1 MPYNNTINYRYI
13 CNYTYNYNYS
23 YCVTY
28 RVHSCISFGTWSCLL
43 RVFNNLIGAPASF
56 AGMCKFKDFLQL
68 CECIMP
74 LEITVL
80 LLFLLRFVVVV
91 CCLRQTWFHS
101 KCCGWPSSWESQ
113 WIIRSILFWY
123 LLGFCSV
130 YQSLLVITRQA
141 YDCHLLFFL
150 PVELDLLQCK
160 VASVRETC
168 PCSSKYDFTRLSQPG
183 RDDVGPWQGL
193 QAFGIGS
200 NQLRLARGCRLSLS
214 WKLVQTKALFLACNE
229 MLGFQ
234 DHAGKPRLHKASSFV
249 CTAAQPRQWLRGTSS
264 TTLRCSLSA

>member
-1 MPYNNTINYRYI
+1 MCETYAKTSTYEQHGRERAFKWICSAEHPESSDDVQWNGVRLKTVTTVLISAMPYNNTINYRYI
-13 CNYTYNYNYS
+13 CNYTYNYNYN
-23 YCVTY
+23 YCMPY

-80 LLFLLRFVVVV
+80 LLFLLRFVVV

-101 KCCGWPSSWESQ
+101 KCC
-113 WIIRSILFWY
+113 SIMFD
-123 LLGFCSV
+123 
-130 YQSLLVITRQA
+130 Q
-141 YDCHLLFFL
+141 
-150 PVELDLLQCK
+150 
-160 VASVRETC
+160 
-168 PCSSKYDFTRLSQPG
+168 YDFTRLSQPG

-200 NQLRLARGCRLSLS
+200 NQLRLARGCHLSIS
-214 WKLVQTKALFLACNE
+214 
-229 MLGFQ
+229 
-234 DHAGKPRLHKASSFV
+234 
-249 CTAAQPRQWLRGTSS
+249 
-264 TTLRCSLSA
+264 